1 MTSFAYGEAVLI
13 LGRCKNDLDKFS
25 RFLAMTMMDAK
36 SENVI
41 ADDIIKD
48 ICIVANQ
55 LQAMFNKHFNPKVRN
70 AIKEAKAKEEEAGR
84 AGAKPV
90 HSVGK

>member
-1 MTSFAYGEAVLI
+1 MTSFAYGEAVSI
-13 LGRCKNDLDKFS
+13 LGRCKSDLDKFS
-25 RFLAMTMMDAK
+25 RFLAMTMVDPK

-41 ADDIIKD
+41 ADEIIKD

-55 LQAMFNKHFNPKVRN
+55 LQAMFNKHFNPRVRN
-70 AIKEAKAKEEEAGR
+70 AAKEAKEKETGGAGT
-84 AGAKPV
+84 KPV